1 MEDLQ
6 AQVERVRQE
15 LIATEERYNEAR
27 TQGNRR
33 DVLQLEGELDRL
45 NREMTDLLERMRQ
58 PQA

>member
-15 LIATEERYNEAR
+15 LIATEERYTEAR

-33 DVLQLEGELDRL
+33 DMLQLEDELDRL
-45 NREMTDLLERMRQ
+45 NREMTELLERMSNSK
-58 PQA
+58 P